1 MCEWMKPEN
10 RLPLITP
17 RKERWAVVGMTGSG
31 SSRRNNLMSAAA
43 EGTSPMDSRGASPN
57 VSKEFFNFSTSLT
70 LPDTRNRPS
79 NVRPELDSMKLH
91 SLEIMKGIPGCFA
104 ILELLERRCVDEV
117 IGGEGERDE
126 VSNDTFGDKVDIM

>member
-1 MCEWMKPEN
+1 MNSKCCA
-10 RLPLITP
+10 LPLITS
-17 RKERWAVVGMTGSG
+17 RKERWVVVGITGSG

-57 VSKEFFNFSTSLT
+57 VSKEFFNFSTNLT

-79 NVRPELDSMKLH
+79 KVRPELDSIKLH
-91 SLEIMKGIPGCFA
+91 NLEIMKGIPGCFP
-104 ILELLERRCVDEV
+104 ILVLIERGCVEEV

-126 VSNDTFGDKVDIM
+126 VSNDTFGDNEDII